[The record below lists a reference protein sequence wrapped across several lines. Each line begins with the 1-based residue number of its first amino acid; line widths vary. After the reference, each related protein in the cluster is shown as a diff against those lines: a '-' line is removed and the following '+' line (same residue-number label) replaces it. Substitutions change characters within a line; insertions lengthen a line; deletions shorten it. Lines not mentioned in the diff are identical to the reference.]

1 MARRQRGGG
10 GVAMLAV
17 LVLAIGAGAALLSV
31 IFRSREPAR
40 APVADAELKIEVLN
54 GCGSPGAAD
63 RVAMLLRREGFQVSL
78 VGNADHF
85 HYRQDIVV
93 ARTLSR
99 ERAVD
104 LGRTLGGVVAV
115 EQRIPGHE
123 YDITVV
129 VGRPRSLVGD

>member
-1 MARRQRGGG
+1 MARRQRAGGG
-10 GVAMLAV
+10 LAMLAV

-40 APVADAELKIEVLN
+40 SPVADAALKIEVLN

-63 RVAMLLRREGFQVSL
+63 RVAMLLRREGFQVSQ

-93 ARTLSR
+93 ARTLPR

-104 LGRTLGGVVAV
+104 LGRTLGGVVAI
-115 EQRIPGHE
+115 EQRIPEHE
-123 YDITVV
+123 ADITVV
-129 VGRPRSLVGD
+129 VGRPRSLVD